1 MNTLLNYTS
10 IDQIIVLIFLILT
23 LLIGVAAGRNIKT
36 VRDYAIANKM
46 YGVPVLVLTLL
57 ATMIGADSTTGM
69 TAQIFADGIIFAI
82 AAGFGSF
89 VSLII
94 LAHFISS
101 KFDSRFDGMISIS
114 DVVGYFYGNQA
125 NRFSGFIGYF
135 FCIGIFSAQLTVM
148 GHLAAS
154 FLGID
159 YFYAVAITSL
169 LVVAY
174 STFGGIRAV
183 AITDVFQ
190 FAVLIVIIP
199 IIANVATNEA
209 GGLSTIFRDQVL
221 MDHGLIYTHPK
232 FDEYFLLFMYWC
244 LPFAFMYPSIIQRY
258 LMTHHALQA
267 KKITYIYALL
277 VLALALITTCIA
289 FSALELFPNAEPKAI
304 IPIII
309 NELLPVGIKGL
320 AISGMLAVIMSTA
333 DSALNSGGILI
344 AHNFFYDK
352 KFSSEKVR
360 LSIMKLCT
368 LISGVI
374 ATYIASKNYNISVI
388 ILMSQT
394 IFISVSIPLTLALLN
409 FRANAVSFWIC
420 TVVNIVTLVITHV
433 KGISEFAIPMICTA
447 TSLIAFIFAVYFTND
462 RNLFIDRTKHHTI
475 SQKVKLNLL
484 KYLPTL
490 SNIVLYSTSKVKKI
504 GAPHIT
510 FGIFCCVNYVVPF
523 FMWTTE
529 SNALDYPV
537 MISLRIIAGFLCVGL
552 LLKEFWPQWSQ
563 RYFPLY
569 WHFTLMFCLSFLTT
583 IMFLIM
589 HANIEWLINVALAIM
604 LLAMLVDWV
613 SFVIISVLGIASGW
627 LFHSYLIGAPTLHT
641 DFQTIYLLSYV
652 CIFASAIGIIFAR
665 RKELNADD
673 KLEIMQVL
681 GGSMAHEAISPFS
694 TLDMNIDAL
703 STIIKDAKYK
713 VSKNGDECSIT
724 FDKLNYDMFIK
735 TIKTLKTVTRKG
747 IKNVEQTLT
756 SIKSCVIADDVD
768 SYNLAKCA
776 KEAVRDICTQQQKR
790 CVNIEIPDS
799 VFFKGSYYYMKH
811 VFINLIKNSFK
822 YGGMGI
828 SIRIYT
834 TDHTI
839 IFQDTGAGISDDVM
853 PHIFERFFTNS
864 TTGTGIGLS
873 FCKMVIEDMEGYID
887 CESEV
892 GEFTRFT
899 MFIPSLY
906 QEVK

>member
-1 MNTLLNYTS
+1 MDTLFNYTS
-10 IDQIIVLIFLILT
+10 IDQIIVLVFLILT
-23 LLIGVAAGRNIKT
+23 LVIGIVAGRNIST

-46 YGVPVLVLTLL
+46 YGTPVLVLTLL

-69 TAQIFADGIIFAI
+69 TAQIFTDGIIFAI
-82 AAGFGSF
+82 AAGLGSF
-89 VSLII
+89 ISLMI

-114 DVVGYFYGNQA
+114 DVVGYFYGTQA
-125 NRFSGFIGYF
+125 NKFSGLIGYF

-154 FLGID
+154 FLSID
-159 YFYAVAITSL
+159 YFYAVAATSL

-199 IIANVATNEA
+199 IIANIATNEA

-221 MDHGLIYTHPK
+221 VDHALIYTHPK

-258 LMTHHALQA
+258 LMTHHSLQA

-277 VLALALITTCIA
+277 VLALAVITTCIA
-289 FSALELFPNAEPKAI
+289 FSALEIFPNAEPKAI

-320 AISGMLAVIMSTA
+320 AIAGMLAVIMSTA
-333 DSALNSGGILI
+333 DSALNSGGILV
-344 AHNFFYDK
+344 AHNFFSDAEFK
-352 KFSSEKVR
+352 SEKTR
-360 LSIMKLCT
+360 LFIMKLCT

-374 ATYIASKNYNISVI
+374 ATYIASRNYNISVI

-394 IFISVSIPLTLALLN
+394 IFISISIPLTLALLN
-409 FRANAVSFWIC
+409 FRTNAISFWVC
-420 TVVNIVTLVITHV
+420 TAVNVVTLITMHII
-433 KGISEFAIPMICTA
+433 GISEFAIPMICTA
-447 TSLIAFIFAVYFTND
+447 TSLISFVISIYCTNKGHIFIE
-462 RNLFIDRTKHHTI
+462 RPKHHTI

-484 KYLPTL
+484 KYIPTL

-529 SNALDYPV
+529 SNALDYPM
-537 MISLRIIAGFLCVGL
+537 MISLRIAAGFLCVGL
-552 LLKEFWPQWSQ
+552 LLKEFWPKSVQK
-563 RYFPLY
+563 YFPVY

-583 IMFLIM
+583 VMFLIM
-589 HANIEWLINVALAIM
+589 NANIEWLINVALAIM
-604 LLAMLVDWV
+604 LLAMLVDWL
-613 SFVIISVLGIASGW
+613 SFVIISVLGVSLGLLSYTYFIGTPTFYKD
-627 LFHSYLIGAPTLHT
+627 FHS
-641 DFQTIYLLSYV
+641 IYLLCYV

-694 TLDMNIDAL
+694 TLDMNIDSL
-703 STIIKDAKYK
+703 SAMLKDAKYK
-713 VSKNGDECSIT
+713 LSKNGDKCSIT
-724 FDKLNYDMFIK
+724 FQKSQYDMFIK
-735 TIKTLKTVTRKG
+735 TMKILKNVTGKG
-747 IKNVEQTLT
+747 IKNVEHTLT
-756 SIKSCVIADDVD
+756 SIKSSVIADDVD
-768 SYNLAKCA
+768 SYNLLKCV
-776 KEAVRDICTQQQKR
+776 KEAVRDICTKQQKK
-790 CVNIEIPDS
+790 CVNIEISDEI
-799 VFFKGSYYYMKH
+799 FFKGSYYYMKH

-834 TDHTI
+834 NDSTI
-839 IFQDTGAGISDDVM
+839 VFQDTGIGISDDVM

-873 FCKMVIEDMEGYID
+873 FCKMVIEEMEGHID

-892 GEFTRFT
+892 GKFTKFT

-906 QEVK
+906 SQSR